1 MSVPV
6 RLALIVA
13 RARNGVIGRDNSLP
27 WRLADDMAHFRKV
40 TRGKPLIMGRKTWDS
55 FPRRPLPGRPN
66 LVLTR
71 DTLFQAPGG
80 FVYASL
86 PAAIAAAKGMATA
99 SGADEVMILGGQAV
113 YTETLPMVDRLYLTE
128 VDADVQG
135 DAVFPDFDESE
146 FEINELA
153 RFSAGENNEHAYRIL
168 QLDRMSV

>member
-1 MSVPV
+1 MSTPT

-13 RARNGVIGRDNSLP
+13 RARNGVIGKDNGLP
-27 WRLADDMAHFRKV
+27 WRLADDMANFRML

-86 PAAIAAAKGMATA
+86 DAALAAASGMATK
-99 SGADEVMILGGQAV
+99 SGADEIMILGGQAV
-113 YTETLPMVDRLYLTE
+113 YEETLSLVDRLYITE
-128 VDADVQG
+128 VDAEIDG
-135 DAVFPDFDESE
+135 DAVFPSFDETA
-146 FEINELA
+146 FETKELSRVA
-153 RFSAGENNEHAYRIL
+153 PGGGNDHAFRVVQFDRIA
-168 QLDRMSV
+168 D